1 MTTTETTGV
10 APAPSRTTIG
20 GSFSG
25 RHNGLNLIRL
35 VLATLVL
42 IDHAL
47 DLGGWSVGSLNFTHI
62 DSIAVYG
69 FFGISGFLIAGSA
82 VRNRPGR
89 YLWQRFLRIFPGL
102 WVCLAVT
109 GLLIGIVAY
118 LHAPLAH
125 CGLSCYFS
133 APDGPFSYV
142 YRNALLPNPYLY
154 QFTIAGTPHG
164 VPVPG
169 NWDGSLWTLFY
180 EFLCYLILVV
190 LGRAGFLRRRAVT
203 LAAAIVLWGSI
214 FVITLHRHFDRAF
227 SYSHNTNAMNLMK
240 FAAIFLVGAVIY
252 LYRDVVPDAG
262 WIAMACGIGY
272 LASLYLP
279 NGGFIV
285 VRNPVYYF
293 TASDLFAPLVAYP
306 LLWLGIH
313 LPPVLQKIGARND
326 YSYGVYI
333 YAYPATQ
340 ILAVFGV
347 QRWGVAPFLILS
359 VLLTAPLAIGS
370 WWLVEKRALN
380 LKRVEPAGLPGALR
394 HPLRGRNAAATKD
407 FGLAPGSKFLPPES
421 GEWTGCKVVVP
432 TVEGD

>member
-1 MTTTETTGV
+1 MTITSEALS
-10 APAPSRTTIG
+10 APGRKTIG

-42 IDHAL
+42 VDHAFG
-47 DLGGWSVGSLNFTHI
+47 LGGWSLGSLNLTNVG
-62 DSIAVYG
+62 SISVYG

-109 GLLIGIVAY
+109 GFLFGIVAY
-118 LHAPLAH
+118 VHTPLAH

-133 APDGPFSYV
+133 APNGPFSYV
-142 YRNALLPNPYLY
+142 YRNALLPNAHLY
-154 QFTIAGTPHG
+154 QFTIAGTPRK
-164 VPVPG
+164 VPEPG
-169 NWDGSLWTLFY
+169 IWDGSLWTLFY
-180 EFLCYLILVV
+180 EFLCYLILVAFA
-190 LGRAGFLRRRAVT
+190 RAGFLRRRVVT
-203 LAAAIVLWGSI
+203 LAATVVLWGAI
-214 FVITLHRHFDRAF
+214 FVITLHRSFDSAF
-227 SYSHNTNAMNLMK
+227 SLFKHAEAMNLMK

-252 LYRDVVPDAG
+252 LYREVVPDSG
-262 WIAMACGIGY
+262 WIALACGIGY

-279 NGGFIV
+279 NGGSPHFPH
-285 VRNPVYYF
+285 NPVYFF
-293 TASDLFAPLVAYP
+293 TASDLFTPLVAYP

-347 QRWGVAPFLILS
+347 QRWGIAPFVILS
-359 VLLTAPLAIGS
+359 VILTAPLAVGS
-370 WWLVEKRALN
+370 WWLVEKRALS
-380 LKRVEPAGLPGALR
+380 LKRVEAAGLSGALR
-394 HPLRGRNAAATKD
+394 HSPRGPHAATSED
-407 FGLAPGSKFLPPES
+407 TVLTPGSVHLPPE
-421 GEWTGCKVVVP
+421 VA
-432 TVEGD
+432 D